1 MEHLYILTY
10 LHLSNTSNCHLS
22 CCHDGSAAGH
32 TSSEV
37 CLITELCFVMKA
49 QARSDTEID
58 AIPFTGQDYFLKM
71 NVTVKQKLWD
81 FMILHAD
88 EAVMICLGTR
98 NSQGSKQITLWPQ
111 IPVLV
116 ITNKAGNCTE
126 VLSKNRCLTAHCRHL
141 HLQRW
146 QSGQKH
152 VARTHWQ
159 VSVRYVGLLVCR
171 NASK

>member
-58 AIPFTGQDYFLKM
+58 AIPCRTGLFLENECNRETKA
-71 NVTVKQKLWD
+71 LRLYD
-81 FMILHAD
+81 SSCCD
-88 EAVMICLGTR
+88 EAVTICLGTR
-98 NSQGSKQITLWPQ
+98 NSQGSKQVTLWPQ

-126 VLSKNRCLTAHCRHL
+126 VLSKNRCLTVHCRHL